1 MISRA
6 TLNKIE
12 KGNPGVSLGSYATV
26 LFVLGLEDR
35 IADLAAAPRDA
46 IGLALE
52 EERLPKRIRFARP
65 SGGSAG

>member
-1 MISRA
+1 
-6 TLNKIE
+6 
-12 KGNPGVSLGSYATV
+12 
-26 LFVLGLEDR
+26 VLGLEGR

-65 SGGSAG
+65 KAGTAG